1 MMVLELCNKGALI
14 DYVKVQEADYPTL
27 HLLALLKDVAK
38 GMEYLMSR
46 DFVVRPLCRVITS
59 HTRTLL
65 LFFWFQCRLTLTS
78 SPWPQHRD
86 LAARNVL
93 LHDDG
98 FDITAKVSD
107 FGLGRQTL
115 NDDYYRMRNERML
128 VSSPKFCS
136 CSPSCCVFDPPP

>member
-46 DFVVRPLCRVITS
+46 DFV
-59 HTRTLL
+59 
-65 LFFWFQCRLTLTS
+65 
-78 SPWPQHRD
+78 HRD